1 MMQSAVRSE
10 AGCGRAAASSTPEAD
25 LIKRAQAFDEG
36 AISFIFDNY
45 YPRVYNYG
53 LIQVRDVQAA
63 EDLASDVMLRVLE
76 AIPRYRAR
84 GVPLSAWIFRI
95 ARNRLV
101 DIRRNR
107 TRRRE
112 VGLED
117 SQIAAPGS
125 PHASVERALN
135 YGQVCT
141 ALEKLTEVQAQV
153 IVLRFLR
160 DFDVATVAR
169 ILGRSES
176 AIKSLQ
182 FRALAS
188 LRRILQAGAP
198 SAVPGASHRSMRRL
212 AGYAGLVAAPAGA
225 TDSPSSR

>member
-1 MMQSAVRSE
+1 
-10 AGCGRAAASSTPEAD
+10 
-25 LIKRAQAFDEG
+25 LIRRAQAFDEG
-36 AISFIFDNY
+36 ALSFIFDNY

-53 LIQVRDVQAA
+53 LIQVREVQAA

-76 AIPRYRAR
+76 SIPRYRAR
-84 GVPLSAWIFRI
+84 GIPLSAWIFRI

-101 DIRRNR
+101 DIRRKR

-125 PHASVERALN
+125 PHAAVERALT

-141 ALEKLTEVQAQV
+141 ALEELTEVQAQV

-160 DFDVATVAR
+160 DLDVATVAR
-169 ILGRSES
+169 TLGRSES
-176 AIKSLQ
+176 AIKSSQ

-198 SAVPGASHRSMRRL
+198 NAVPSARHRSIGRL
-212 AGYAGLVAAPAGA
+212 GGYAGVVAAPAGA

>member
-141 ALEKLTEVQAQV
+141 ALEKLTYWAGVRAPSNRCSFA
-153 IVLRFLR
+153 LWLLCAASYR
-160 DFDVATVAR
+160 
-169 ILGRSES
+169 
-176 AIKSLQ
+176 
-182 FRALAS
+182 RALPAPFLERVTGPCGVWPVMQGS
-188 LRRILQAGAP
+188 LPRQPARRT
-198 SAVPGASHRSMRRL
+198 RL
-212 AGYAGLVAAPAGA
+212 PAG
-225 TDSPSSR
+225 SRFPVSS

>member
-1 MMQSAVRSE
+1 MIGPAVRSE
-10 AGCGRAAASSTPEAD
+10 DARRGAAASSNAATD
-25 LIKRAQAFDEG
+25 LIRRAQAFDEG
-36 AISFIFDNY
+36 ALSFIFDNY

-76 AIPRYRAR
+76 SIPRYRAR

-117 SQIAAPGS
+117 SQIAAAGS
-125 PHASVERALN
+125 PHAAVERALN
-135 YGQVCT
+135 YRQVCT
-141 ALEKLTEVQAQV
+141 ALEALTEVQAQV

-169 ILGRSES
+169 ILGRSAS
-176 AIKSLQ
+176 AVKSLQ

-188 LRRILQAGAP
+188 LRRILEA
-198 SAVPGASHRSMRRL
+198 SDSRAVPRASQRSHREL
-212 AGYAGLVAAPAGA
+212 ATYAGLAAPAGA

>member
-1 MMQSAVRSE
+1 M
-10 AGCGRAAASSTPEAD
+10 
-25 LIKRAQAFDEG
+25 IKRAQAFDEG

-141 ALEKLTEVQAQV
+141 ALEKLTEVH
-153 IVLRFLR
+153 
-160 DFDVATVAR
+160 FDVATVAR